1 MRCGRCS
8 SAVPENAKFCLEC
21 GAAIGDP
28 FAQTSIMEEDESLVL
43 LRSLQRSLA
52 GEFDVECEVG
62 RGAMAIVYKATEV
75 ELGRRVAL
83 KVLPPSAPVG
93 KAVAERF
100 KREARLAASLDHPNI
115 IPVYRV
121 GQVGATHFIA
131 MRFVDGKGLD
141 DIIAAQG
148 PLPIGV
154 VIHIL
159 RGATSALAYAHGSGI
174 VHRDVK
180 SGNIMIDREGRVMV
194 TDFGIARAAE
204 DASLTATGSVVGTP
218 YYMSPEQCAAR
229 RIGPQSDQYSLGV
242 VAFQMLTG
250 SVPFNAETLPGI
262 MHHHFYT
269 AVPDLRVARP
279 DVPPALY
286 DVVMRALAKKP
297 DHRFATTDSM
307 VEAIE
312 AIPFTAEEKLIGED
326 ALRALARGAGLEIVQ
341 AHPLPP
347 LVDPSRGTPTGTVPA
362 WPQAIVRKRRRSR
375 LAIGGVA
382 GGALAVGAAAVWL
395 AASSLRASGATETPA
410 ADSAARPV
418 AAATPVKPAPIVP
431 DSAARASA
439 AAESIRAAAARVVRD
454 SGMLRLR
461 AYPVDAEILVDG
473 RLVAQGVALDVALP
487 VGTRR
492 LTVRAPGYAQY
503 DTTFVVAR
511 SRITQ
516 LPRVDLGPLDQ
527 LR

>member
-1 MRCGRCS
+1 MRCIRCAS
-8 SAVPENAKFCLEC
+8 VAPDGAKFCLEC
-21 GAAIGDP
+21 GTALADP
-28 FAQTSIMEEDESLVL
+28 LAQTSIIEEDESLVL
-43 LRSLQRSLA
+43 LRTLQRSLT

-62 RGAMAIVYKATEV
+62 RGAMAIVYRATEV

-83 KVLPPSAPVG
+83 KVLPPTAPVS

-131 MRFVDGKGLD
+131 MRFVDGRGLD
-141 DIIAAQG
+141 EIIGAQG
-148 PLPIGV
+148 PLPVNV
-154 VIHIL
+154 VLHVL
-159 RGATSALAYAHGSGI
+159 RGAASALAYAHGSGI
-174 VHRDVK
+174 IHRDVK
-180 SGNIMIDREGRVMV
+180 SGNIMVDREGRVMV
-194 TDFGIARAAE
+194 ADFGIARAAE

-229 RIGPQSDQYSLGV
+229 RLGPQSDQYSLGV

-297 DHRFATTDSM
+297 DHRYATTDAM
-307 VEAIE
+307 LEAIE

-347 LVDPSRGTPTGTVPA
+347 LLDPTRKTPTGSVPSFA
-362 WPQAIVRKRRRSR
+362 QTSSGKRRRSR
-375 LAIGGVA
+375 VALGGAA
-382 GGALAVGAAAVWL
+382 GGALVAGVAVWL
-395 AASSLRASGATETPA
+395 TATSLRASGSATVPPDSVARATPPVMT
-410 ADSAARPV
+410 ARPV
-418 AAATPVKPAPIVP
+418 PSP
-431 DSAARASA
+431 DSLARATA
-439 AAESIRAAAARVVRD
+439 TAESLRAAARVVRD

-473 RLVAQGVALDVALP
+473 RLVAQGVALDVSLP

-492 LTVRAPGYAQY
+492 LTVRAPGYARY
-503 DTTFVVAR
+503 DTTFVIAK
-511 SRITQ
+511 SMITQ

-527 LR
+527 PR